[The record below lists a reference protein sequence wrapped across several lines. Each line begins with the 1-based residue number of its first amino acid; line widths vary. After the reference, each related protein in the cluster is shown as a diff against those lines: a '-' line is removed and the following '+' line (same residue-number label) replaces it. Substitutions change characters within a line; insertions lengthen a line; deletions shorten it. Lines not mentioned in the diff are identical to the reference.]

1 MEKQTESWR
10 ERQLEAGRDVMVT
23 AMPALVQEFIDVC
36 RATGTPAAYQKLMET
51 ALKFVPDMKVADKA
65 DPYANLPVI
74 NYTVQIDGSTNTTVQ
89 VLKAETAPVL
99 PLVQEVASTPFTPT
113 DVLEDVLD
121 VLDEN
126 LPASLTLTAQPL

>member
-1 MEKQTESWR
+1 MEKQSESWR
-10 ERQLEAGRDVMVT
+10 ERQLEAGRDVMVS
-23 AMPALVQEFIDVC
+23 AMPALMQEFIDVC

-89 VLKAETAPVL
+89 VIKGESAPVL
-99 PLVQEVASTPFTPT
+99 PMVEEVAPT
-113 DVLEDVLD
+113 NFKPTNVLADLQDVLED
-121 VLDEN
+121 N
-126 LPASLTLTAQPL
+126 LPAGITVTAQPL